1 MEKGKEK
8 EEVKGIGRVKER
20 GKEKRRGRKRERE
33 RRRPSKNVIKTTRRE
48 IARIENVLDSIN
60 I

>member
-8 EEVKGIGRVKER
+8 EKEGGIGRIKER
-20 GKEKRRGRKRERE
+20 GKEKSRGTKRERE
-33 RRRPSKNVIKTTRRE
+33 RRRPSKNKIMSTRRE
-48 IARIENVLDSIN
+48 IENVLDSIN